1 MKSRTLHV
9 SMTGH
14 PNNGLSILGQWAG
27 QPDPRVQDVG
37 QKYRVYMEETSS
49 FSSLRMVRNRAHSL
63 PGGNFQYPHIAGII
77 TALLEDQIIVPA
89 SFLMLVDTTNTLALA
104 PGTTFQV
111 STQ

>member
-9 SMTGH
+9 SMIGH

-27 QPDPRVQDVG
+27 QPEPRVQDVC
-37 QKYRVYMEETSS
+37 QPKPVSMEETSS
-49 FSSLRMVRNRAHSL
+49 FSSLRSVRDRAHSL

-89 SFLMLVDTTNTLALA
+89 SFLMTVDRTNTLALA
-104 PGTTFQV
+104 PGTTLPV